1 MINDWER
8 EEKYL
13 SKKKKRLKS
22 YIYIY
27 YIDIIPIKCIYF
39 VYLTLYTPPTTKQ

>member
-13 SKKKKRLKS
+13 SKKRDWNH
-22 YIYIY
+22 IYIY